1 MPKKITIEQLA
12 RMTQEEFGAVRKEM
26 HDGFKRM
33 DDGFKAVASILDLMR
48 ADIRDIKITLPPL
61 IRSQAVLEREVGDL
75 QNRVARLERR
85 AGMPR

>member
-12 RMTQEEFGAVRKEM
+12 KMTQEEFGAARKEM

-48 ADIRDIKITLPPL
+48 ADIRDIKITLSAFNPQP
-61 IRSQAVLEREVGDL
+61 SCA
-75 QNRVARLERR
+75 
-85 AGMPR
+85 